1 MGMHDA
7 RARGFRARLTAGG
20 LIVAMGLG
28 HSGAL
33 AAPAQGA
40 RFAQTSASDK
50 AAAEALFDEGVA
62 LLKQRDYP
70 AACKKLE
77 ASQRIDPGIGT
88 LLYLADCYE
97 KSGRTASAWA
107 TFREAASMAQ
117 EAGQQDRAR
126 AGLDRAERL
135 RPQLSK
141 LTIELSGTDAEL
153 EGVEVHYLQA
163 ESGDRAMA
171 SAAVGTAVPVDPGTY
186 TVKVKAPGYQTYEGQ
201 VTVGGNAAS
210 EKHVVPPLAL
220 APEEAAPV
228 DEPPPAEE
236 PATPGDEAPSENNW
250 QKPTGIALAGAG
262 VVGVALGAVFGLVA
276 MDQNNQAIDAGCSND
291 ACNSRD
297 GSELTDQALTSATV
311 STVAFAVG
319 GVLLAGGAVLYFTA
333 PKSAGPKKK
342 SGSVSVVDFEFAG
355 SARPG
360 NFGGA
365 HSPPSGA
372 RPPSLFVAPTLGGA
386 RIGFGGSF

>member
-1 MGMHDA
+1 MGMQHA
-7 RARGFRARLTAGG
+7 RARGFGARLTATG
-20 LIVAMGLG
+20 LIVALGLG
-28 HSGAL
+28 QSGAF
-33 AAPAQGA
+33 AAPAPGVA
-40 RFAQTSASDK
+40 LAQTSASDK

-62 LLKQRDYP
+62 LLKKKDYP

-117 EAGQQDRAR
+117 EAGQEDRAR

-135 RPQLSK
+135 MPQLSK
-141 LTIELSGTDAEL
+141 LTIELSGTDAQI
-153 EGVEVHYLQA
+153 EGVEVHYMQA

-171 SAAVGTAVPVDPGTY
+171 NAAVGTAVPVDPGTY
-186 TVKVKAPGYQTYEGQ
+186 TVKVMAPGYQTYEGE
-201 VTVGGNAAS
+201 VTVGASAAS

-220 APEEAAPV
+220 APAEAAPV
-228 DEPPPAEE
+228 EEPAPTEE
-236 PATPGDEAPSENNW
+236 PATPADEAPSENSW

-262 VVGVALGAVFGLVA
+262 VVGLALGTVFGFVA
-276 MDQNNQAIDAGCSND
+276 MDQNNQAIDGGCRGGS
-291 ACNSRD
+291 CTSTD
-297 GSELTDQALTSATV
+297 GVDLTNQALTSATV
-311 STVAFAVG
+311 STVGFVVG

-333 PKSAGPKKK
+333 PKKK
-342 SGSVSVVDFEFAG
+342 SNTASVVDFEIAG
-355 SARPG
+355 ARSG
-360 NFGGA
+360 SFGGA

-372 RPPSLFVAPTLGGA
+372 RPPALFVAPTLGGA
-386 RIGFGGSF
+386 RVGFGGSF

>member
-1 MGMHDA
+1 M
-7 RARGFRARLTAGG
+7 
-20 LIVAMGLG
+20 
-28 HSGAL
+28 
-33 AAPAQGA
+33 
-40 RFAQTSASDK
+40 
-50 AAAEALFDEGVA
+50 
-62 LLKQRDYP
+62 LKQRDYP

-135 RPQLSK
+135 MPQLSK
-141 LTIELSGTDAEL
+141 LTIELSGSDAEL
-153 EGVEVHYLQA
+153 DGVEVHYLQA

-186 TVKVKAPGYQTYEGQ
+186 TVKVMAPGYQTYEGQ

-210 EKHVVPPLAL
+210 EKHVVPPLVA
-220 APEEAAPV
+220 ASGEAAPAAAG
-228 DEPPPAEE
+228 PTPTEE

-262 VVGVALGAVFGLVA
+262 VVGIALGAVFGLVA
-276 MDQNNQAIDAGCSND
+276 MDQNNRAIDGGCDND
-291 ACNSRD
+291 GCNSAD

-333 PKSAGPKKK
+333 PKNTGPKKK
-342 SGSVSVVDFEFAG
+342 SGTARVVDFEFAG
-355 SARPG
+355 ARSG
-360 NFGGA
+360 SLGGA

-372 RPPSLFVAPTLGGA
+372 RPPALFVAPTFGGA